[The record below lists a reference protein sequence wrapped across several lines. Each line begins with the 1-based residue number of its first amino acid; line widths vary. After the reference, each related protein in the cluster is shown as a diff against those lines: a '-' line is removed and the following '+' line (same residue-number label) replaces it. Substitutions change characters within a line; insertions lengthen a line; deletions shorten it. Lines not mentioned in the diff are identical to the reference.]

1 MGSTYSVEGAKF
13 TYYEF
18 HSGLINGR
26 GRYYTDTSSSPPVVQ
41 YKTPLE
47 VIEVEKDQ
55 EYRFRVI
62 NSGAIYPFRIS
73 VQGHRIGVT
82 ASDGFDFEVVPS
94 ESLIIHPGER
104 YDFFLTANQTV
115 ENYMIF
121 AETLQIGQQVRTE

>member
-1 MGSTYSVEGAKF
+1 MEGAQF
-13 TYYEF
+13 THFDF

-41 YKTPLE
+41 NKTPLD

-115 ENYMIF
+115 GNYMIF
-121 AETLQIGQQVRTE
+121 AETLQTGQQVRTE